1 MSRSPAVVC
10 TTQSIS
16 AINQMSASSF
26 SRLFISQRQ
35 HPKASKQLTCS
46 LTTIP
51 ILRQNPQILINWKSL
66 FSSVTEAHS
75 EALPWK
81 LEPSSVLFI
90 REDLAQKYFMIST
103 ALNTDSSQYN
113 EVKLQALA
121 LCEDSSGSFF
131 NQAAW
136 SSLHLQR
143 GIAHYELVGKS
154 SVALRETEVVLE
166 E

>member
-1 MSRSPAVVC
+1 
-10 TTQSIS
+10 
-16 AINQMSASSF
+16 
-26 SRLFISQRQ
+26 
-35 HPKASKQLTCS
+35 
-46 LTTIP
+46 
-51 ILRQNPQILINWKSL
+51 
-66 FSSVTEAHS
+66 VTEAHS

-131 NQAAW
+131 NQAA
-136 SSLHLQR
+136 
-143 GIAHYELVGKS
+143 
-154 SVALRETEVVLE
+154 
-166 E
+166 